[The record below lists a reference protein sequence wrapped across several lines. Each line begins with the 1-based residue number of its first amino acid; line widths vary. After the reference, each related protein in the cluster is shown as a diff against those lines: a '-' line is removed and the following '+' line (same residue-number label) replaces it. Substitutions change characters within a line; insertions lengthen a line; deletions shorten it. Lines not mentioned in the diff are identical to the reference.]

1 MAVTAGRPPAE
12 PQAPLNPPIVPA
24 STFVGGAP
32 GSYGREH
39 APTTAAFE
47 SALGALEGGEATAF
61 ASGMAAAN
69 AILDLIPHG
78 ARVVTHRTT
87 YSGVAARLRE
97 LAEQQRIVLDVVD
110 ATDTPALIAAAR
122 AAHTVWL
129 ESPTNPLLEVPDL
142 AAVIATGTRLVVDN
156 TFATPVLQ
164 RPLLA
169 GAAISVHS
177 VTKAIAGHSDLLM
190 GATVTQDPAI
200 AEQLLSRRVLLGA
213 VPSPFD
219 AYLALRG
226 MRTLSVRMDHAQRS
240 AQILAARLA
249 EHPAVTRVRYPDFG
263 SMISIEV
270 RGTAEAAERVCDAT
284 RLWVH
289 ATSLG
294 GVESLLERR
303 RRWPLESHDVPETLI
318 RLSVGIEYVE
328 DLWSDLDQALLMTLA

>member
-1 MAVTAGRPPAE
+1 MAVTAGRPPAA

-47 SALGALEGGEATAF
+47 AALGALEGGQATAF

-69 AILDLIPHG
+69 AVLDLIPSG
-78 ARVVTHRTT
+78 ARVVAHHAT

-97 LAEQQRIVLDVVD
+97 LADENRIVLDIID
-110 ATDTPALIAAAR
+110 ATDTSALVSAAHN
-122 AAHTVWL
+122 AHTVWL

-142 AAVIATGTRLVVDN
+142 LAVIATGTRVVVDN

-190 GATVTQDPAI
+190 GATVTADPEI
-200 AEQLLSRRVLLGA
+200 AEQLLSRRVLMGA

-226 MRTLSVRMDHAQRS
+226 LRTLPLRMDRAQAS
-240 AQILAARLA
+240 AQVLAARLA
-249 EHPAVTRVRYPDFG
+249 DHPAVGRVRYPDFG
-263 SMISIEV
+263 SMVSIEV
-270 RGTAEAAERVCDAT
+270 RGTAEAAEQVCDAT

-328 DLWSDLDQALLMTLA
+328 DLWADLDQALLTTLE